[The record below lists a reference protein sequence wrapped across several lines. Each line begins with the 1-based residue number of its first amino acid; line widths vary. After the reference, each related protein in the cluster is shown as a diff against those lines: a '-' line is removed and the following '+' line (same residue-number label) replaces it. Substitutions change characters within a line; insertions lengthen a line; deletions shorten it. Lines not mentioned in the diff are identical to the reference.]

1 MNMRAAVTL
10 TESAQAHIADIL
22 ANNPGKHLRVSIN
35 NRGCS
40 GHKYEYELRDWDDR
54 ARFDEVV
61 DWPGGRLVIDGA
73 SLMALIG
80 SELDL
85 QSTQFES
92 QLVWRNPMA
101 VNACGCGESFQ
112 LASDIHARH

>member
-1 MNMRAAVTL
+1 MRSAVDITDRAK
-10 TESAQAHIADIL
+10 THIASIL

-35 NRGCS
+35 NKGCS

-54 ARFDEVV
+54 AKFDETV
-61 DWPGGRLVIDGA
+61 DWDDGRLVIDGT
-73 SLMALIG
+73 SLMALLG

-85 QSTQFES
+85 QTTQFES
-92 QLVWRNPMA
+92 QLVWHNPMA

-112 LASDIHARH
+112 LVTDVYDHY